1 MADLPTPDLLA
12 SGITNYAIDVAGDLW
27 AGEMPIFT
35 DQGVAAV
42 NIEQFRVIAY
52 NEAGLLVPYDPGAD
66 SAANGNIQATGA
78 LTFSAAGTDGD
89 TITIG
94 GNVITLKAAS
104 PVGAQVLIGASA
116 TASAQNLKTYINAN
130 SATLGVTASGAAAV
144 LTLTAVQ
151 PGTAGN
157 AITTTESGTS
167 TSFGAATLTGGADE
181 VVEGG
186 GRAARAIGV
195 AAVAIPASVSGPFYT
210 GGCFN
215 HEKLIWPS
223 TVTTLAQRKLA
234 LSGRTISVRKLL

>member
-12 SGITNYAIDVAGDLW
+12 HGLTNYSIDVAGDLW

-52 NEAGLLVPYDPGAD
+52 NEAGQLVPYDPGAD
-66 SAANGNIQATGA
+66 GVSNGNIQATGT
-78 LTFSAAGTDGD
+78 LTFSGVGTAAD
-89 TITIG
+89 TITING
-94 GNVITLKAAS
+94 QVITLVAAS
-104 PVGAQVLIGASA
+104 PTGAQVLIGASA
-116 TASAQNLKTYINAN
+116 TATAQNLKTYINAN
-130 SATLGVTASGAAAV
+130 YATLGVTASGAAAV

-151 PGTAGN
+151 PGTVGN
-157 AITTTESGTS
+157 AITTVESGTS
-167 TSFGAATLTGGADE
+167 TAFGAATLTGGANE

-215 HEKLIWPS
+215 HQKLIWPAG
-223 TVTTLAQRKLA
+223 VTTLAQRKLA
-234 LSGRTISVRKLL
+234 LSGRTISVRQLL